1 MMPTT
6 RMCWSRRCWG
16 WRKCR
21 QGPLWYSLDR
31 WITQFRIFFCL
42 YFATKR
48 GLHSDL
54 VQEIVFF
61 VFYGK
66 SKVLTMPTTRM
77 CWSRRCWGWRKGR
90 RGPLCY
96 SATGVLP
103 CSAAWTVVQAWS
115 LCKVSSVCLRGRCG
129 GHCGG
134 HQCLVV
140 VMVIEESKSTVIGCH
155 RTFMCNFNIV

>member
-1 MMPTT
+1 MGLQKQNWPWCDT
-6 RMCWSRRCWG
+6 
-16 WRKCR
+16 
-21 QGPLWYSLDR
+21 YSICMVD
-31 WITQFRIFFCL
+31 
-42 YFATKR
+42 YM
-48 GLHSDL
+48 
-54 VQEIVFF
+54 
-61 VFYGK
+61 VFYK

-155 RTFMCNFNIV
+155 RTFMCNFKYCIVYICK

>member
-1 MMPTT
+1 MFSVDTQQLKNENLNFFSITEP
-6 RMCWSRRCWG
+6 
-16 WRKCR
+16 CR
-21 QGPLWYSLDR
+21 DNLKW
-31 WITQFRIFFCL
+31 QFLIKSC
-42 YFATKR
+42 YY
-48 GLHSDL
+48 
-54 VQEIVFF
+54 IVPSPSTAL
-61 VFYGK
+61 GK

-155 RTFMCNFNIV
+155 RTFMCNFKYCIVYL